1 MAGTARYSS
10 RRKHGKE
17 AMQSDNLP
25 MAIGR
30 LELALSRIERGLA
43 AQQARSDKQQWDR
56 AELEERQEMIKQEL
70 RRAIATVDSLIA
82 SREAQ

>member
-1 MAGTARYSS
+1 
-10 RRKHGKE
+10 
-17 AMQSDNLP
+17 MQSDNLP

-56 AELEERQEMIKQEL
+56 AEMEERQEMIKQEL